1 MFKNKDTRLQKNGY
15 LMQKSIYLEEDFFV
29 LEADAALEDEA
40 VLAEVVFLVV
50 VLVQPQ
56 EELLQFPYS

>member
-1 MFKNKDTRLQKNGY
+1 
-15 LMQKSIYLEEDFFV
+15 MQKSIYLEDFFV

-40 VLAEVVFLVV
+40 ALAEVVFLVV